1 MNRFRWAGVI
11 LIALAVGLGACSSQ
25 GGRMDRPVVD
35 ERTEALVS
43 LSAAHHKRA
52 DLALA
57 QGVRA
62 DAKSEMT
69 DLISVA
75 RKAGLNT
82 AEAWDVRFDASGR
95 LARLHL
101 EDNELAQAETAVV
114 EGLEGSEGAP
124 ATLVHGHLYQIY
136 GDVLEKKG
144 DARGAVTQHGR
155 AIEVFK
161 VILNRGAP

>member
-1 MNRFRWAGVI
+1 MFPYRCAAVAV
-11 LIALAVGLGACSSQ
+11 ALAVALAACSSQ
-25 GGRMDRPVVD
+25 GGRGDRPVVD

-43 LSAAHHKRA
+43 LAAAHHKRA

-62 DAKSEMT
+62 DAKTEMT
-69 DLISVA
+69 TLIGAA
-75 RKAGLNT
+75 RKAGLTT

-101 EDNELAQAETAVV
+101 EDEELSEAEAAVV
-114 EGLEGSEGAP
+114 QGLDGADAAP

-144 DARGAVTQHGR
+144 DARGAVAQHGK